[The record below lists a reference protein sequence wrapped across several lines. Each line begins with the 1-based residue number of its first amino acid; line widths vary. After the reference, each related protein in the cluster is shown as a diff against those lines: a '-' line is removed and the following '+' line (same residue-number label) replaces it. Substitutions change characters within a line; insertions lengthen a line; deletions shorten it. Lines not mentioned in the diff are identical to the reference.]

1 MIHPTL
7 FPCAGGRE
15 GRGGGGEGCILLLER
30 AGLGVSE
37 RVINSVFIIVR
48 MNMPHDDDEKCK
60 EFQQN
65 NPTTFVMSR
74 TLDHNSNPWE
84 WSLCSRRHVTHFIE

>member
-1 MIHPTL
+1 M
-7 FPCAGGRE
+7 
-15 GRGGGGEGCILLLER
+15 
-30 AGLGVSE
+30 LGARISIVISVPVTE
-37 RVINSVFIIVR
+37 RVINSRLVFR

-65 NPTTFVMSR
+65 NQTTFVMSR

-84 WSLCSRRHVTHFIE
+84 WSQCSRSHVTHFIE